1 MRRTQAL
8 SLAKLKLRLPFD
20 RTLWLRIFNRMD
32 VETGPVV
39 LDRKRIFIL
48 PTRHGLLFSLA
59 LLAMLI
65 GSINYNLGLGY
76 VLAFLLGSTALVS
89 ILHAYRNLA
98 QLQVRAGKA
107 APVFVGHP
115 AIFSIYLD
123 NPGRVPRYAVGLTHA
138 IRVQAQLAPEFAD
151 IAPGQSS
158 CLRLEI
164 PTARRGRLAAG
175 RFTLFTHFPLGLFR
189 AWSNVW
195 LDASCIVYPRPDHG
209 SAPLPVNVQA
219 AGEGAGHGEGLD
231 DFASLRPYRPGDSL
245 RQVAWKAAAR
255 GQGLFTKQFSG
266 QARPELW
273 LDWEMLPGMGVEER
287 LSQLCRWVLDADA
300 DGLHYG
306 LRLPGKTLEL
316 GLGQEH
322 QRCCLEALA
331 LFGAEEARQN

>member
-1 MRRTQAL
+1 L
-8 SLAKLKLRLPFD
+8 NIRLPID
-20 RTLWLRIFNRMD
+20 RALWLRIFNRMD
-32 VETGPVV
+32 AEAGPVV

-59 LLAMLI
+59 LLAMLV
-65 GSINYNLGLGY
+65 GSVNYNLGLGY
-76 VLAFLLGSTALVS
+76 VLTFLLGSMALVS

-107 APVFVGHP
+107 PPVFVGQP
-115 AIFSIYLD
+115 AVFSICLD
-123 NPGRVPRYAVGLTHA
+123 NPGALPRYAVGLVHEA
-138 IRVQAQLAPEFAD
+138 LVQAKLPPIFAD
-151 IAPGQSS
+151 MPVGQGACMS
-158 CLRLEI
+158 LALPAI
-164 PTARRGRLAAG
+164 RRGRMVAG

-195 LDASCIVYPRPDHG
+195 LDASCIVYPKPDNG
-209 SAPLPVNVQA
+209 SPPLPVNVQA
-219 AGEGAGHGEGLD
+219 AGEGNGHGEGLE

-273 LDWEMLPGMGVEER
+273 LDWVMLPGMGIEDR
-287 LSQLCRWVLDADA
+287 LSRLCRWVLDADA
-300 DGLHYG
+300 AGLHYG
-306 LRLPGKTLEL
+306 LRLPDQTLEL

-322 QRCCLEALA
+322 QRRCLEALA
-331 LFGAEEARQN
+331 LFGTEDAPK

>member
-1 MRRTQAL
+1 MN
-8 SLAKLKLRLPFD
+8 LRLPID
-20 RTLWLRIFNRMD
+20 RTLWRRIFNRMD
-32 VETGPVV
+32 AEAGPVV

-76 VLAFLLGSTALVS
+76 VLTFLLGSMGLVS

-107 APVFVGHP
+107 QPVFVGQP
-115 AIFSIYLD
+115 AVFSVCLD
-123 NPGRVPRYAVGLTHA
+123 NPGMMPRYAVGLVHDA
-138 IRVQAQLAPEFAD
+138 RLLAKLLPEFAD
-151 IAPGQSS
+151 LPAGQGA

-164 PTARRGRLAAG
+164 PAVRRGRLAAG

-195 LDASCIVYPRPDHG
+195 LDATCIVYPKPDN
-209 SAPLPVNVQA
+209 SNMPLPVSVQA
-219 AGEGAGHGEGLD
+219 AGEGAGHGEGRE

-255 GQGLFTKQFSG
+255 GQGLFTKQFFG

-273 LDWEMLPGMGVEER
+273 LDWEMLPGLGLEER
-287 LSQLCRWVLDADA
+287 LSRLCRWVLDADA
-300 DGLHYG
+300 AGLHYG
-306 LRLPGKTLEL
+306 LRLPDKTLEL
-316 GLGQEH
+316 GLGKEH
-322 QRCCLEALA
+322 QRSCLEALA
-331 LFGAEEARQN
+331 LFGMADVPEIA